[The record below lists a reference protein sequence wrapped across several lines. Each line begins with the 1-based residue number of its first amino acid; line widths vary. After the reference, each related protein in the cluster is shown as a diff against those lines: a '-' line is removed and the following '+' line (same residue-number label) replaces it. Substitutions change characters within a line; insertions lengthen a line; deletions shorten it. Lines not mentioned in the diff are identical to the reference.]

1 MLQDHKD
8 PVHWEKMVV
17 SRVVPWEVAKLH
29 ARPGEEEGIWPRMNV
44 TLSRT
49 HGAGGDH
56 VAAELGKLTG
66 WPVYDRQLVDFIA
79 ENAHV
84 RDRVVAT
91 LDERKLSET
100 ENWFQTLFDP
110 AALATDKYLKHL
122 LKVLSTLLA
131 HGQAIVVGRGGH
143 FVADPRH
150 TVRVLVTAPLEWRL
164 QQIMEKR
171 GTDKKT
177 AQKIVQE
184 VDQSR
189 AAFIKRYFHYDAGD
203 SAVFDLVINSERMA
217 PGQAAAIILCAL
229 EQRAGAPFAR
239 AAAPEPQST

>member
-1 MLQDHKD
+1 MLHEHVD
-8 PVHWEKMVV
+8 PVHWEKLVV
-17 SRVVPWEVAKLH
+17 SRIAPLEAAKLH
-29 ARPGEEEGIWPRMNV
+29 AKPREEADIWHRMNV
-44 TLSRT
+44 TISRT

-56 VAAELGKLTG
+56 VAEALGKITG

-79 ENAHV
+79 ENARV

-100 ENWFQTLFDP
+100 ENWVQTLFDP

-122 LKVLSTLLA
+122 LKVLTSIFA

-150 TVRVLVTAPLEWRL
+150 ALRVLVTAPLEWRL
-164 QQIMEKR
+164 QAIMEKR
-171 GTDKKT
+171 HIDKK
-177 AQKIVQE
+177 AARKIVEE

-189 AAFIKRYFHYDAGD
+189 AAFIKRYFHRDAGEC
-203 SAVFDLVINSERMA
+203 AAFDLVINSEGM
-217 PGQAAAIILCAL
+217 PPEPAARIILCAL
-229 EQRAGAPFAR
+229 EQRAGAPFPMP
-239 AAAPEPQST
+239 AAPGPQST